1 MADRSLLTVVDGQV
15 GLQQSGDVATLN
27 GPLDIKGFVIVS
39 TTGDIVLTSTSNDSL
54 VVGYNQTTNGGA
66 RSFIGG
72 GQGCTSCAT
81 DGFIGAGKD
90 CVISGNYAAV
100 LSGNNND
107 ALADYAVIGGGQDNT
122 ANGTYAVVVGGKGC
136 TASGNMSIAGGESAN
151 ASGNHSLV
159 LGGLNN
165 TASGDYS
172 VVLSGNTNTASGE
185 HSVAGGASSTASGN
199 CSVALGSTA
208 NASGNYSVA
217 IGLQNKASGVNSC
230 ALGGRTNNITGNYS
244 GILSGCQNTISSG
257 CAAILA
263 GYNNSVTADFAV
275 AAGRDAVAEHL
286 ACFAL
291 SAGKITT
298 AGDAQLIRAVTY
310 VQTNSGTASD
320 LYLDGNSKSISL
332 VQPENTVWVA
342 KCWVAGMNAN
352 GVHAASYYF
361 VQTTFRDGNAAPAL
375 TANGA
380 VSNPYNLV
388 MTEGDTNWNAAINIR
403 ANNII
408 SASAVGTSNA
418 SVNYNWVATWEIVQL
433 GIF

>member
-15 GLQQSGDVATLN
+15 GLQQAGDVATLN
-27 GPLDIKGFVIVS
+27 GPLDVKGFTIVS

-54 VVGYNQTTNGGA
+54 VVGHNQTTNGGA

-107 ALADYAVIGGGQDNT
+107 ALADYAVVGGGQDNT

-136 TASGNMSIAGGESAN
+136 TASGNMAIAGGESATAN
-151 ASGNHSLV
+151 GDHSLV

-165 TASGDYS
+165 TASGAYS
-172 VVLSGNTNTASGE
+172 AVLSGNANTASGDY
-185 HSVAGGASSTASGN
+185 SVACGSSSTASGYA
-199 CSVALGSTA
+199 SVALGTTA
-208 NASGNYSVA
+208 NASGNYSAA
-217 IGLQNKASGVNSC
+217 IGLQNSVSGLASC
-230 ALGGRTNNITGNYS
+230 AVGGRSNNVTGEYS
-244 GILSGCQNTISSG
+244 GILAGRSNTISSNY
-257 CAAILA
+257 AAVLA
-263 GYNNSVTADFAV
+263 GFTNSVTADYAV
-275 AAGRDAVAEHL
+275 AAGREAVAEHL

-291 SAGKITT
+291 SAGKIAT

-310 VQTNSGTASD
+310 VQTNSNTASD

-332 VQPENTVWVA
+332 VQPQDTVWVA

-361 VQTTFRDGNAAPAL
+361 VQTTFRDGNAAPTL
-375 TANGA
+375 TTNGSVA
-380 VSNPYNLV
+380 NPYNLV
-388 MTEGDTNWNAAINIR
+388 MTEGDAAWNAAINIR
-403 ANNII
+403 AGNII